1 MPHTT
6 RVDPALGR
14 YLLATPD
21 LVLRRAVA
29 NLRANPFPPGSRA
42 LQADVDWQVLAAQF
56 PGHQAYI
63 YGSTSRGL
71 VYTYEAATQTLTIRR
86 ALVDG
91 VVRPAPGH

>member
-21 LVLRRAVA
+21 PVLRRAVA
-29 NLRANPFPPGSRA
+29 NLRVNPFPPGSRA
-42 LQADVDWQVLAAQF
+42 LATDVDGQVLAAQF
-56 PGHQAYI
+56 PGHRAYV
-63 YGSTSRGL
+63 YGSTRRGL
-71 VYTYEAATQTLTIRR
+71 VYTYEAATGTLTIRR

-91 VVRPAPGH
+91 VVQPVSGR

>member
-14 YLLATPD
+14 YLLTAPD
-21 LVLRRAVA
+21 PVLRRAVA

-42 LQADVDWQVLAAQF
+42 LAADVDWQVLAAQV
-56 PGHQAYI
+56 PGHRAYV
-63 YGSTSRGL
+63 YGSTRRGL
-71 VYTYEAATQTLTIRR
+71 VYTYAAATETLTIRR

-91 VVRPAPGH
+91 VVRPPSRR